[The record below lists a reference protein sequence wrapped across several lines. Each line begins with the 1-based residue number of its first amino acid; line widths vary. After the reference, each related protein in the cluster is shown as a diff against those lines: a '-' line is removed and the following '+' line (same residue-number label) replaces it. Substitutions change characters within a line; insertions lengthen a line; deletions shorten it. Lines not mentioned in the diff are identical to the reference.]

1 MNIPISFIVDF
12 KMFDITFEDLC
23 ITEVLVPTW
32 SLRSTHEGEDS
43 FARKKLDRKETL
55 RLRSE

>member
-23 ITEVLVPTW
+23 ITEVLVPAR
-32 SLRSTHEGEDS
+32 SLRSTREGEDS
-43 FARKKLDRKETL
+43 FARK
-55 RLRSE
+55 S